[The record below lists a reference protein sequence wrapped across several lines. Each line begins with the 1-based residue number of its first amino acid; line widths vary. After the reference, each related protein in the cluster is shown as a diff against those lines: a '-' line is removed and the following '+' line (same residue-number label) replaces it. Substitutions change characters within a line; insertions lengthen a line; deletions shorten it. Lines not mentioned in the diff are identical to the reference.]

1 VDELAGDE
9 DVGGPGGIGVN
20 LGMYGGPAGVGM
32 GMGMAGGMGGVGA
45 GTTRLGVDMGY
56 AGGSLDVQMC
66 EVEVPGDMH
75 EVVGDE
81 EGLLMRTGT
90 GAPPPPNSGDAF
102 YPGPSAGGN
111 GPYGSNHSSTEYV
124 NNAGGEAPQWA
135 AIRSSQSGS
144 PAFSTMSVPSPPP
157 PVTRASL
164 PGPGSAGFVRHNS
177 SSSSGSVYDDYVT
190 SISAPSHKQAFDHA
204 SLYPPGMLL
213 ESSSGAGPI
222 RRHRSMTPS
231 VVRNGE
237 PIRRPLT
244 SNSGEFPGAVG
255 ASPSSR
261 GYHPYA
267 AYSASGSRAGS
278 THSSPSYN
286 SIPLAP
292 DFAMRRSDSRN
303 SNLSA
308 GGGGSGLG
316 EQMRQMM
323 SMGGGDADAQAQY
336 VTASGYGPGEMYQH
350 RAESP
355 ARFTSS
361 PQPFT
366 SSPGIYSTDLPSGG
380 NNYDTYGAHHQQHAQ
395 TVPAQFDTK
404 GLYVMEFQPAGEA
417 YFAHPQHVSTI

>member
-1 VDELAGDE
+1 
-9 DVGGPGGIGVN
+9 
-20 LGMYGGPAGVGM
+20 
-32 GMGMAGGMGGVGA
+32 
-45 GTTRLGVDMGY
+45 
-56 AGGSLDVQMC
+56 
-66 EVEVPGDMH
+66 
-75 EVVGDE
+75 
-81 EGLLMRTGT
+81 
-90 GAPPPPNSGDAF
+90 
-102 YPGPSAGGN
+102 
-111 GPYGSNHSSTEYV
+111 
-124 NNAGGEAPQWA
+124 
-135 AIRSSQSGS
+135 
-144 PAFSTMSVPSPPP
+144 
-157 PVTRASL
+157 
-164 PGPGSAGFVRHNS
+164 VRHNS

-404 GLYVMEFQPAGEA
+404 GLYVMEFQPAGDS